1 MIWLILG
8 LLLWIG
14 AHLFKRLAPE
24 KRAAMGEKGKGV
36 VAVAIVVS
44 IVLMVIGYRMA
55 DGPFFWGRH
64 PALVG
69 INNLLMIFAIYLF
82 AASGL
87 KTTLTRKM
95 RHPQL
100 GAVKV
105 WALAH
110 ILVNGDLPSFILF
123 GGLLAWAVI
132 EVITI
137 NKAVPNWTPPAPAPK
152 ANEVKA
158 IVFTVVV
165 YAVLAGVH
173 TWLGYPVFG

>member
-8 LLLWIG
+8 LALWTG

-24 KRAAMGEKGKGV
+24 QRAAMGDKGKGV
-36 VAVAIVVS
+36 VAVAILVS
-44 IVLMVIGYRMA
+44 VVLMVIGYRMA
-55 DGPFFWGRH
+55 EGPFFWGRH

-69 INNLLMIFAIYLF
+69 INNLLMIFSIYLF

-110 ILVNGDLPSFILF
+110 LLVNGDLASFILF
-123 GGLLAWAVI
+123 GGLLAWAVL
-132 EVITI
+132 EVILI
-137 NKAVPNWTPPAPAPK
+137 NRADPEWTPPATVPK
-152 ANEVKA
+152 MNELKA
-158 IVFTVVV
+158 IVGTVVV
-165 YAVLAGVH
+165 YAVIAWVH
-173 TWLGYPVFG
+173 MWLGYPVFG